1 MQALA
6 VHGLGDARRALRE
19 HQRRRADPPGQ
30 LLAEGLRAVTQ
41 VGDQLG
47 RPERRRRAA
56 GERRPGVLRTLRGTL
71 GAAQPALALGAQVA
85 ALLQLAQPVAQQ
97 ALARLGD
104 TQALAQGGEVQRRRT
119 REQTAAGQPGGQ
131 RGEAGTVECG
141 HRRGDALL
149 AAPVAAQGLGR
160 PLAHRVERR
169 ARVLASL
176 RRRMQGDE
184 AGQAALVGL
193 TEHHGGR
200 QVDLRMGAQRGV
212 QLGQFDTVA
221 ANLHLVVLAAEEL
234 DAAVGQVAAEVA
246 GAIQATAIGV
256 TDEAFGG
263 ALRIAG
269 VAERQAHPADMDLAA
284 HARRAAPPA
293 GIQDFHALPAQGT
306 AIRDAGQLG
315 VLRTDRLLD
324 RPDRRLGSAAQA
336 EQRAVRPAPPPAPAG
351 RSAYCAACVN
361 ALPGPCAGAAR
372 ASRAARRP

>member
-1 MQALA
+1 M
-6 VHGLGDARRALRE
+6 
-19 HQRRRADPPGQ
+19 
-30 LLAEGLRAVTQ
+30 LAEGLRAVTQ

-71 GAAQPALALGAQVA
+71 GAAQPALALALGAQVA

-119 REQTAAGQPGGQ
+119 GEQTAAGQPGGQ

-169 ARVLASL
+169 TRILASL
-176 RRRMQGDE
+176 HRRMQGDE

-193 TEHHGGR
+193 AEHHGGR

-212 QLGQFDTVA
+212 QFGQFDAVA

-269 VAERQAHPADMDLAA
+269 VAERQANPADMDLAA

-293 GIQDFHALPAQGT
+293 GIQDFHALPT
-306 AIRDAGQLG
+306 
-315 VLRTDRLLD
+315 
-324 RPDRRLGSAAQA
+324 
-336 EQRAVRPAPPPAPAG
+336 
-351 RSAYCAACVN
+351 
-361 ALPGPCAGAAR
+361 
-372 ASRAARRP
+372 